1 MTPIRNIYYVRATV
15 DANRIGT
22 YVEAPT
28 IDKAWSA
35 AEKRIEKGHPRKGRI
50 IHALQL
56 VSGDAEPLL

>member
-1 MTPIRNIYYVRATV
+1 MTRIRNIYYAQATV
-15 DANRIGT
+15 GGNPTGI

-28 IDKAWSA
+28 FDKAWSA
-35 AEKRIEKGHPRKGRI
+35 AEKQIEKGHPRKEWT

>member
-1 MTPIRNIYYVRATV
+1 MI
-15 DANRIGT
+15 DANRIGI

-35 AEKRIEKGHPRKGRI
+35 AEKRIEKGHPRKERI

-56 VSGDAEPLL
+56 VSGDAEPFL

>member
-1 MTPIRNIYYVRATV
+1 MTPIRNIYYAQATV
-15 DANRIGT
+15 DANRIGI

-28 IDKAWSA
+28 FNTAWSS
-35 AEKRIEKGHPRKGRI
+35 AEKRIEKDHPRKERT